1 MTTIPKN
8 LCILP
13 WIAVDRNR
21 QAPGSASLSPCCLWK
36 SKKNYS
42 NIDTFWNSE
51 EMVNLRKE
59 FLQGNRP
66 DGCEVCWKNE
76 DAGIKSMRQ
85 SVNQGRLER
94 YNVRLDQ
101 TTLTVPPTQVKFT
114 VGKECNLA
122 CRMCLPEFSSKVQ
135 KVWEVLDRKAETEDD
150 NVSVNPQYILENS
163 KDLHFVDIIG
173 GEPFYHKKAK
183 NLLKNLI
190 ESGDSKHITV
200 HITTNATRIDL
211 DTIKLLKQFQDV
223 VLSISIDGVGKLQE
237 YIRPGC
243 DWNVIT
249 DNIKLLKQHH
259 ISMQCVSTIGVL
271 NILGLQELEDWCE
284 QNNIHWG
291 QPGLIEKPLELQ
303 PHNLPYQLHEFVPEK
318 YKKYISAKSTQDPLP
333 FVRQLDTYWKTDITK
348 VIPQWQNVFDN
359 LHWQNVNELAKL
371 DMEAKK
377 YVF

>member
-183 NLLKNLI
+183 KLLKNLI

-318 YKKYISAKSTQDPLP
+318 YKKYISAKATQDPLP

-359 LHWQNVNELAKL
+359 LHWQNVNELTKL
-371 DMEAKK
+371 NMEAKK